1 MVEDHRLEQLRH
13 AALLCAVDPAGLG
26 AVLRCAGS
34 GGAEAWLDLLR
45 AALPAGTPWRRLPS
59 QVPDSRLM
67 GGLDLGATLAAG
79 RPIADPGLLVETDGG
94 VLVLPQAERLAPETA
109 ARLAMV
115 HDAAEV
121 VTEREGIAGRR
132 SVRLGCILLDEG
144 VASDE
149 SPPAALMDRL
159 AFILD
164 VQRFVSSVAPP
175 HVSIVAARALLP
187 RVTTTNEAIAALC
200 TTAAML
206 GIPSLRAPLL
216 ALRTARA
223 AAALA
228 GRTYIEDSD
237 LALAAVLVLAPR
249 ATRAP
254 AEDAAEPLPDESMPA
269 TEEQST
275 KQEDGR
281 LPDAL
286 LEAALANL
294 PADLLASLAAD
305 RPGRRGVSGQAG
317 QTTRS
322 LRRGRPA
329 GTRVG
334 SLLPGARLNLV
345 ETLRAAV
352 PWQGLRRRQTPLAG
366 PRILVRRSDF
376 RIQRFQERMGT
387 TTIFVVDASGS
398 AALGRLAEAKG
409 AVELLLAECYRRRD
423 QVAVIGFRGSGAELL
438 LPPTASLVRAKR
450 ALAGLPGGGGTP
462 LASALEAATDLA
474 LAENRKGRTPVV
486 LVLTDGRANVARDGQ
501 GGRARAEAEALA
513 AGTAFGALDLSALL
527 VDTSPRPQ
535 LQARRIAEAMRARY
549 LPLPM
554 ADSQR
559 LQRAAQSLITK

>member
-1 MVEDHRLEQLRH
+1 MEEDHRLEQLRH
-13 AALLCAVDPAGLG
+13 AALLCAVDPAGVG

-34 GGAEAWLDLLR
+34 GGGAAWLDLLR
-45 AALPAGTPWRRLPS
+45 IALPAGTPWRRLPS
-59 QVPDSRLM
+59 NVPDSRLL

-94 VLVLPQAERLAPETA
+94 VLILPQAERMTSETA

-121 VTEREGIAGRR
+121 VLEREGLAGRR
-132 SVRLGCILLDEG
+132 PARFGLVLLDE
-144 VASDE
+144 AATPDE
-149 SPPAALMDRL
+149 SSPIALFDRL
-159 AFILD
+159 ALILE
-164 VQRFVSSVAPP
+164 VQRFLPTVAPKDG
-175 HVSIVAARALLP
+175 SIAAARARLP
-187 RVTTTNEAIAALC
+187 QVTTTDEAIAAFC

-206 GIPSLRAPLL
+206 GIESLRAPLL

-228 GRTYIEDSD
+228 GRMRTDDSD
-237 LALAAVLVLAPR
+237 LALAAALVLAPR
-249 ATRAP
+249 ATRVP
-254 AEDAAEPLPDESMPA
+254 MEDASEPVPEESQPQP
-269 TEEQST
+269 EEQSAT
-275 KQEDGR
+275 QKDGR
-281 LPDAL
+281 LADAL
-286 LEAALANL
+286 LEAAMANL
-294 PADLLASLAAD
+294 PAHLLASLAAD
-305 RPGRRGVSGQAG
+305 RAARRGVSGQAG
-317 QTTRS
+317 QTNHS
-322 LRRGRPA
+322 LRRGRPL
-329 GTRVG
+329 GTRAG

-352 PWQGLRRRQTPLAG
+352 PWQGLRRRQTPSAG

-376 RIQRFQERMGT
+376 RIRQFQERMGT

-409 AVELLLAECYRRRD
+409 AVELLLAECYQRRD
-423 QVAVIGFRGSGAELL
+423 QVAVISFRGSGAELL
-438 LPPTASLVRAKR
+438 LPPTGSLVRAKR
-450 ALAGLPGGGGTP
+450 TLAGLPGGGGTP

-474 LAENRKGRTPVV
+474 LAEQRKGRTPAV

-513 AGTAFGALDLSALL
+513 AGNAFGALHLSALL

-535 LQARRIAEAMRARY
+535 PEARRIAEAMRARY

-554 ADSQR
+554 ANSQR
-559 LQRAAQSLITK
+559 LQRAAQSLIIK